1 MVKFRK
7 AFIRKMNFMAR
18 LSLEE
23 FFFIKKKTF

>member
-1 MVKFRK
+1 MVKFRE

-23 FFFIKKKTF
+23 FFFIKKF